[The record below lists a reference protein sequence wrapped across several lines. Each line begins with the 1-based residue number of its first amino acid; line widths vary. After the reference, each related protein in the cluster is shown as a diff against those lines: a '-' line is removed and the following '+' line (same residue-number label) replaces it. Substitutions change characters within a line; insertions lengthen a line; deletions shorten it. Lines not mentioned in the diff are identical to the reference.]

1 MIEEVQNLTGEI
13 TPTQTLTG
21 ELDYRVTGGK
31 VDDVQ
36 VNGTSVVENK
46 IANIDLTGKQDALVS
61 GTNIKTIN
69 NESLLGEG
77 NITIEAQADIPSIYF
92 AKLTEMF
99 IASVGNSISTKI
111 DENELVEY
119 NNACLKANQFIPL
132 VIKANEVTNY
142 VNFYV
147 YPRIRFNGKL
157 QYMSFALKND
167 GTIFVSQ
174 SAEIDNPV
182 IGSLTRD
189 NLTFTTFTNL
199 LATKSYV
206 DGLVGDI
213 ETLLG
218 GI

>member
-1 MIEEVQNLTGEI
+1 MIEAN
-13 TPTQTLTG
+13 TLTG
-21 ELDYRVTGGK
+21 NIESNELTGSLDYRE
-31 VDDVQ
+31 VDNTKIEDVL
-36 VNGTSVVENK
+36 VDGTSVVENK
-46 IANIDLTGKQDALVS
+46 VANIDLTGKQDALVS

-69 NESLLGEG
+69 NESVLGEG
-77 NITIEAQADIPSIYF
+77 NISVTADIPLIYF

-99 IASVGNSISTKI
+99 IASIGSSINTKI
-111 DENELVEY
+111 DETELVAY

-132 VIKANEVTNY
+132 VIKSNEASNY

-157 QYMSFALKND
+157 QYMSFALKSD

-182 IGSLTRD
+182 IGSLTRN